1 VCLRYKNFVYILL
14 MFILPIFIQQIAENI
29 YLPELTI
36 AGVIITCRKEI
47 GIIWVIGLAKQRK
60 VN

>member
-1 VCLRYKNFVYILL
+1 

-36 AGVIITCRKEI
+36 AEVIITCRKEI